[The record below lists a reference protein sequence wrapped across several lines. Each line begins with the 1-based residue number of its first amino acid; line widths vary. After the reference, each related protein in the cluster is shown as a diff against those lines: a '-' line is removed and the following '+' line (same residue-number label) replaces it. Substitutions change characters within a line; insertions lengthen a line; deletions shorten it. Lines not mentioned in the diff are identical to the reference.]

1 MNEFVTGLL
10 SGILFGIIG
19 LFIFLVFYIIVSKFR
34 NTPPIC

>member
-10 SGILFGIIG
+10 SGILFAIIG
-19 LFIFLVFYIIVSKFR
+19 LFIFLVFWIIIKSR

>member
-10 SGILFGIIG
+10 SGILFAIIG
-19 LFIFLVFYIIVSKFR
+19 IFLVFWIIIKSR